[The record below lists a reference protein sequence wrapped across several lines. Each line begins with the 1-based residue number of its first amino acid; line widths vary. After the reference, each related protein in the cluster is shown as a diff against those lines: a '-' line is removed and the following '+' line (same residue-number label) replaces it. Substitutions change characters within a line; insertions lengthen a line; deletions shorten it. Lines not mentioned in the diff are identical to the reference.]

1 MTKGFSDLR
10 TTAKGSLIEAIN
22 EVAGRL
28 PQVYIDEL
36 GAKGDG
42 VTNDT
47 LAFQKASDIIN
58 QAGGGT
64 LILSNKVYIVG
75 KQTLAGAGGKGYS
88 YKPDDLL
95 YIRNCTKPVVIEG
108 RGAVL
113 KADSNLKFGSFNPT
127 TGAVHTPTMPFTDL
141 NYRADAYVM
150 LQIDNNNSVNIKD
163 LDLDGNITGITLG
176 GEWGDYGYQCRATG
190 ARLFSNK
197 NLVMENV
204 NSHHHAL
211 DGFSIWYSL
220 VESDE
225 RKPHTLLNCT
235 AEYNARQGLSWTG
248 GIGLTAIN
256 CKFNHTGKVRFS
268 SEPGAGVD
276 IEAENTVCR
285 EGVFL
290 NLSLIHI

>member
-150 LQIDNNNSVNIKD
+150 LQIDNNN
-163 LDLDGNITGITLG
+163 
-176 GEWGDYGYQCRATG
+176 
-190 ARLFSNK
+190 
-197 NLVMENV
+197 
-204 NSHHHAL
+204 
-211 DGFSIWYSL
+211 
-220 VESDE
+220 
-225 RKPHTLLNCT
+225 
-235 AEYNARQGLSWTG
+235 
-248 GIGLTAIN
+248 
-256 CKFNHTGKVRFS
+256 
-268 SEPGAGVD
+268 
-276 IEAENTVCR
+276 
-285 EGVFL
+285 
-290 NLSLIHI
+290 LSLIHI